1 MSDNQNNDAAANG
14 SLPNDFLPD
23 LCTTQSIFLLVL
35 VAELLALLMALNSA
49 AKAQYSLAKSR
60 SLTSVGLQYLNWDI
74 LALISFQVQWIAL
87 VSAALLCKLR
97 PYLRRWSPVRAGA
110 ISYASVL
117 LVALV
122 LSVLGQWVLGMFE
135 GRAGQG
141 RWLNIDGWLL
151 ATNLCAAAILAGIVL
166 RYLYLQ
172 QQLRNQQQAE
182 LQARIQALQSRI
194 RPHFLF
200 NSMNSIASL
209 IATEP
214 ETAERVVEDL
224 SELFRASLA
233 EPTLIPLKRELTLCR
248 HYLEIEKLRLGDRL
262 QVEWQIDNL
271 PEELQIPGLL
281 LQPLLENAV
290 FHGIEPLPKGGR
302 ILIEVRIKE
311 KQVVIRIAN
320 PVVLAAHHATGT
332 GRQSN
337 RMARQNIRHRLTAH
351 YGPDA
356 RLSTMIDSGTFTT
369 LITYPKNP

>member
-1 MSDNQNNDAAANG
+1 MSDNQNNDMAGPGPAG
-14 SLPNDFLPD
+14 NDFLPD

-35 VAELLALLMALNSA
+35 VAELLALL
-49 AKAQYSLAKSR
+49 LAF
-60 SLTSVGLQYLNWDI
+60 TSVGLQHLNWDV

-87 VSAALLCKLR
+87 VSAAVLCRLR
-97 PYLRRWSPVRAGA
+97 PYLRQWSPERAGV
-110 ISYASVL
+110 ISYISVL
-117 LVALV
+117 IVALL
-122 LSVLGQWVLGMFE
+122 LSIIGQWVLGVFE
-135 GRAGQG
+135 GRATHW
-141 RWLNIDGWLL
+141 RWLQIDGWLL
-151 ATNLCAAAILAGIVL
+151 ASHLWSAAILAGIVL

-209 IATEP
+209 IATDP

-233 EPTLIPLKRELTLCR
+233 EPALIPLTQELTLCR

-262 QVEWQIDNL
+262 QVQWQVDPL
-271 PEELQIPGLL
+271 PDDLQIPGLL

-290 FHGIEPLPKGGR
+290 IHGIEPLPKGGR
-302 ILIEVRIKE
+302 ILIEVRIQDR
-311 KQVVIRIAN
+311 QVVIRISN
-320 PVVLAAHHATGT
+320 PVMLVAQPAASLVV

-337 RMARQNIRHRLTAH
+337 RMARQNIRNRLTAH
-351 YGPDA
+351 YGPGA

-369 LITYPKNP
+369 LITYPRSPRETGV

>member
-1 MSDNQNNDAAANG
+1 MSDNSTNDMAGLGA
-14 SLPNDFLPD
+14 STNDFLPD

-35 VAELLALLMALNSA
+35 VAELLALL
-49 AKAQYSLAKSR
+49 LAF
-60 SLTSVGLQYLNWDI
+60 TSVGLQHLSWDV

-97 PYLRRWSPVRAGA
+97 PFLRQWSPLKAGVV
-110 ISYASVL
+110 SYASVL
-117 LVALV
+117 LVALL
-122 LSVLGQWVLGMFE
+122 LSILAQWVLGIFD
-135 GRAGQG
+135 GRAAQG
-141 RWLNIDGWLL
+141 RWLSIDGWLL
-151 ATNLCAAAILAGIVL
+151 ASNLCAAAILAGIVL

-172 QQLRNQQQAE
+172 QQLHNQQQAE

-209 IATEP
+209 IATDP

-233 EPTLIPLKRELTLCR
+233 EPTMIPLTSELTLCR

-262 QVEWQIDNL
+262 QVEWQLDPL
-271 PEELQIPGLL
+271 PDDLQIPGLL

-302 ILIEVRIKE
+302 ILIEVRIKDT
-311 KQVVIRIAN
+311 QVVIRITN
-320 PVVLAAHHATGT
+320 PVVLVAQPAANLAV

-351 YGPDA
+351 YGPGA

-369 LITYPKNP
+369 LITYPRNR